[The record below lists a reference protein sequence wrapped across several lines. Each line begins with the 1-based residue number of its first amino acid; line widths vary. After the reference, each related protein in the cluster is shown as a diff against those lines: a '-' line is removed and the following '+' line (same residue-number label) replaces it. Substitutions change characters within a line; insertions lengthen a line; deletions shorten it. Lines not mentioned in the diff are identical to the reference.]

1 MLNDRG
7 TRNTTQFLSLYIY
20 RIGFKFSDLGQA
32 SALAVVVM
40 VAMILFYT
48 IVSRFLPA
56 DRG

>member
-1 MLNDRG
+1 VLTRG
-7 TRNTTQFLSLYIY
+7 APGTTTQYLSLYIY
-20 RIGFKFSDLGQA
+20 RIGFKFSELGQA